1 MADNVVK
8 NAPSHLVPGSITEQ
22 NVLQHYEKFFK
33 PGRGKPLGNPLHIE
47 MDPTVTPVHA
57 PRCCIPVSKLDKVN
71 EELAR
76 LCDNGTIK
84 PVMQPT
90 NWLSNILVKEKL
102 NGNIRICIDPSQTIN
117 KGIRRPVYTIPT
129 IEDKLPLLKNVKVFT
144 IVDVSE
150 AFHTIELD
158 DESALLTTFMGPD
171 GHYCFTRM
179 PFGISS
185 GPEEYQRQQH
195 EFLYG
200 LPGVINIADDI
211 CILRCGDTI
220 EEANVDHDSNLLCL
234 LDKCSDYDLHLSA
247 KKLKFKATSVTF
259 MGHRLTDKGLEPD
272 PAKISAITEMPR
284 LEDKAG
290 VQRFLGMCQYLSKF
304 CPNLSASVVPLRE
317 LTKQD
322 AAFIWSNTHE
332 QQQKSSSRK
341 RLNFAIM
348 ILPCQ

>member
-8 NAPSHLVPGSITEQ
+8 SPPSHLVLGSITKQ
-22 NVLQHYEKFFK
+22 NVLQHYANIFE

-47 MDPTVTPVHA
+47 MDPSVTPVHA
-57 PRCCIPVSKLDKVN
+57 RRIPVSKLDKVN
-71 EELAR
+71 EELSR

-84 PVMQPT
+84 PVTQPT
-90 NWLSNILVKEKL
+90 DWLSNILVKEKP

-117 KGIRRPVYTIPT
+117 KAIHRPVYTILT
-129 IEDKLPLLKNVKVFT
+129 IEEKLPLLKNAQVFT

-171 GHYCFTRM
+171 GRYCFTRM
-179 PFGISS
+179 LFGISL
-185 GPEEYQRQQH
+185 GPEEYQRRQH
-195 EFLYG
+195 EFLHG

-211 CILRCGDTI
+211 CIFGCGDTI
-220 EEANVDHDSNLLCL
+220 EDANVDHGRNLVCL

-247 KKLKFKATSVTF
+247 KKLQFKATSVT
-259 MGHRLTDKGLEPD
+259 
-272 PAKISAITEMPR
+272 SITEMPR
-284 LEDKAG
+284 PEDKAG

-304 CPNLSASVVPLRE
+304 CPNLSASVLPLRE

-332 QQQKSSSRK
+332 RAFHAAKE
-341 RLNFAIM
+341 LI
-348 ILPCQ
+348 